1 MIATQEEWLA
11 TGGGPVEYDGR
22 MDYPPTESDSEYT
35 DESEGDEESL
45 TESVTHLSL
54 GDTSTQPQEGDS
66 LADALDA
73 KEDGSAAPDSDAIA
87 VDDAA
92 QQ

>member
-35 DESEGDEESL
+35 DESEGDEEIL
-45 TESVTHLSL
+45 NRKC
-54 GDTSTQPQEGDS
+54 DS
-66 LADALDA
+66 LVL
-73 KEDGSAAPDSDAIA
+73 GRHLYPTPRGG
-87 VDDAA
+87 
-92 QQ
+92 